1 MERAQQ
7 ALVILEDRD
16 SSLSSRLFS
25 IHDSLQ
31 VLRSHG
37 VLDVSVQAERLTEY
51 YAQALSLNNTGGAK
65 AIKKEF
71 EKLMEYGGDYFRLFE
86 ELELVQEQLS
96 IIRFE
101 KENLS
106 TELDAQLTNKFVINK
121 AVAPVGAVFTLL
133 CLISG
138 SMWGKPMWGTWWVWD
153 ARLTSVAILF
163 IVYLLIIFLNQ
174 TFENRDVREKT
185 IAIFILIGS
194 VNLPIIKFSVDWWN
208 TLHQPASVSKLSSP
222 SIDISMLQPLLMM
235 TLAFSLIGIIIAI
248 LRIKAEILIR
258 KKYL

>member
-1 MERAQQ
+1 MFKF
-7 ALVILEDRD
+7 LI
-16 SSLSSRLFS
+16 
-25 IHDSLQ
+25 
-31 VLRSHG
+31 
-37 VLDVSVQAERLTEY
+37 
-51 YAQALSLNNTGGAK
+51 NPN
-65 AIKKEF
+65 
-71 EKLMEYGGDYFRLFE
+71 
-86 ELELVQEQLS
+86 
-96 IIRFE
+96 RF
-101 KENLS
+101 
-106 TELDAQLTNKFVINK
+106 NKFVEIIFKPLVIITMLILIFGLYLVYRSPIDYQQGLTVKIMYIHVPSAWLALLIYAIMTIYSILGLAFKISFSFIVNK
-121 AVAPVGAVFTLL
+121 AIAPIGAVFTLV

-163 IVYLLIIFLNQ
+163 IIYLVIIFLNQ

-194 VNLPIIKFSVDWWN
+194 INLPIIKFSVDWWN

-222 SIDISMLQPLLMM
+222 SIDISMLQPLLVM
-235 TLAFSLIGIIIAI
+235 TIAFSLICLIIAI